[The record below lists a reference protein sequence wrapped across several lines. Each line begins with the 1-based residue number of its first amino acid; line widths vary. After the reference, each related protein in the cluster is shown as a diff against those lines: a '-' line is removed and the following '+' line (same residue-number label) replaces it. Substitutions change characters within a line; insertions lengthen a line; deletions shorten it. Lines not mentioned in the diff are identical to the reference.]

1 MTVSRY
7 DEDLT
12 VGGTGVDSAASK
24 SFSWADG
31 DAIVVFPIVTDGGT
45 PTVSSITT
53 AGANMGT
60 FADAGAGQFNQSAQY
75 AEVWFAKA
83 TGSGS
88 GTITITLS
96 EIVNVYKF
104 YVVQLRASGGSIDLD
119 SSNGMNTTASST
131 PSFDITNSEGEGY
144 IIAGAS
150 VRNATITPG
159 AAYTEVDESNEGA
172 GYAVLIEGT
181 YSSSG
186 AVTVDIAVSG
196 TPNTAFVGATFYD
209 SGGGGG
215 GTDALTGQD
224 ITAGTPTISQAAL
237 GQVHGLAGQDISAGT
252 PTVSQAAIGQIHALS
267 GQDIT
272 SGTPT
277 VSQPELAQTHDLG
290 GQDVNAGTPT
300 ISQPALGQVHALTG
314 QDITAGT
321 PTVSQP
327 TLTEGST
334 TDVLTGQDI
343 SAGVPTISQPEL
355 GQIHALSAADIS
367 AGAPTITAAALG
379 QVHDLTAADIT
390 TGTPTI
396 SQPVLTAVAGVH
408 PLTGQD
414 ITVGVPIISQPAL
427 GQIHALTG
435 QDIVAGTPTIS
446 QPVLFD
452 YLAIVGTYGTVSSAA
467 EAGAVVIVDRQGNVV
482 SEAGEGTV
490 IRAVATATVKSR
502 S

>member
-12 VGGTGVDSAASK
+12 VGGTGVSSDTSK

-60 FADAGAGQFNQSAQY
+60 FADAGAGQFNQSAQF
-75 AEVWFAKA
+75 AEVWWAKA

-96 EIVNVYKF
+96 EIVNVYQF

-159 AAYTEVDESNEGA
+159 AAYIEVDESNEGA
-172 GYAVLIEGT
+172 GYAVLIEGA

-209 SGGGGG
+209 SGGGG

-252 PTVSQAAIGQIHALS
+252 PTVSQAAIGQIHVLS

-277 VSQPELAQTHDLG
+277 VSQPELAQVHDLG
-290 GQDVNAGTPT
+290 GQDVNAGSPT
-300 ISQPALGQVHALTG
+300 I
-314 QDITAGT
+314 
-321 PTVSQP
+321 SQP

-367 AGAPTITAAALG
+367 AGAPTITATALG

-414 ITVGVPIISQPAL
+414 ITAGVPIISQPAL